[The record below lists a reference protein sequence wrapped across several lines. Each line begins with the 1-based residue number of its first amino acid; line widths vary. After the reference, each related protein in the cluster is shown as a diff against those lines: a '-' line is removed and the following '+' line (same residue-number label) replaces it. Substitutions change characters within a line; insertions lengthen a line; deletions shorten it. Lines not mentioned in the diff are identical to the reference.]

1 MHVSDRLDRACA
13 LGPESQGPL
22 AGGVE
27 GPRSAVD
34 QLVADVALPL
44 APPIIPRPTL
54 QKRAPRRRR
63 SPISNPRRS
72 GHLASQATAT
82 LNAVARVQQLIMQK
96 LGIGAPEEDAMRRY
110 ELSFDRPLT
119 LAQIE
124 ALTALA
130 AAPGVRATVVGAASA
145 PAV

>member
-1 MHVSDRLDRACA
+1 MVAPERVLAEGTHEGMGAVSPMHAPDRQDVVALELEDR
-13 LGPESQGPL
+13 GPL
-22 AGGVE
+22 AEGVE

-82 LNAVARVQQLIMQK
+82 LNAVARPQHLIM
-96 LGIGAPEEDAMRRY
+96 
-110 ELSFDRPLT
+110 
-119 LAQIE
+119 
-124 ALTALA
+124 
-130 AAPGVRATVVGAASA
+130 
-145 PAV
+145 